1 MQGGLAIDL
10 RWDSIHKKIKNVVA
24 YWPFAILEVASVTD
38 IMCLNV
44 KCLSVTNMSV
54 TC

>member
-10 RWDSIHKKIKNVVA
+10 RWDTKVKNFVA
-24 YWPFAILEVASVTD
+24 YWPLAILEVASVTD